1 MPILWWNKSP
11 TKCYEISSQSAIIIY
26 FVCAASL
33 FSFCI
38 FFSSFPPHKF
48 FVFRVDSEKK
58 SSEPTHFCCCLLLF
72 KVSIWAIRMM
82 KQLKVKCD
90 YELNRPFPPKQK
102 KKVYGDNYTNMLTCT
117 LNKCSVQT
125 FHWNGSEWCANSQ
138 AKELNCKKFKLKLI
152 ECESS

>member
-1 MPILWWNKSP
+1 MSILNWKSLVMMAMAIRNLP
-11 TKCYEISSQSAIIIY
+11 FFLHYIS
-26 FVCAASL
+26 VNL
-33 FSFCI
+33 FSACLS
-38 FFSSFPPHKF
+38 FFF
-48 FVFRVDSEKK
+48 
-58 SSEPTHFCCCLLLF
+58 FCCCLLLF